1 MRLFPILT
9 ALVVAAAL
17 YLLVFERTTL
27 LSFARGEVDAT
38 ELGAA
43 VSAGINDDQPIAE
56 AADANAEKSDDETG
70 VAVVAIAST
79 ASRVENAVLVRGRTE
94 AARQVDLRAETSGT
108 IISDP
113 LRKGALIAEG
123 DEVCRLDPGTRQI
136 ALAEAEARLQEA
148 QSRLPEARARVAEAT
163 ARLKEAEINDNAA
176 TRLSEGGFASDTR
189 VASTGAGVESARA
202 GVEAAKSGID
212 AAEAGIQ
219 SAQAGVAAANNEIA
233 KLTILAPFGGLLESD
248 GAEIGSLLQP
258 GGLCATVIQLDP
270 IKLVGFVPE
279 TEVDRVDRRRTGRRA
294 LASGARSRASHLPVA
309 LADPKPAPS
318 ASRCG
323 PERRSAHPRRPDRR
337 NRHRLG
343 RRLAHLL
350 PQSALTLNDD
360 GIWACA
366 SSARRTSRRLP
377 RHRCCATR
385 PADLGRGL
393 PEAATSSSSGRNT
406 SSTGVPRQPPTVP
419 RGDSNDRPRRLGRC
433 RARMVIAFIVLSL
446 LAGGLCLCQPAQG
459 GRAGHRNPG
468 ALRSVPFPGISAE
481 DSEKLLVKPMET
493 ELGDLDGLKDMTGTA
508 AETMPACA
516 GIRIRLGQDQDHGR
530 CARRDERGRGQV
542 SRRRRKYSINEINF
556 SEFPDHHRQPD
567 RRRARAHDARSRRR
581 SAGRLEGLDAV
592 LEAGIAGKRDEM
604 VEVVIDPLRLE
615 AYNVTAGELI
625 NVVRNNN
632 HADRGGRSRDRAGRF
647 SVKIP
652 SLSTSRATS
661 TTCRQDQ
668 RRPRRHAGRS
678 GRHQPDLRG
687 PRRHRALQR
696 RDTVALQVVKRKG
709 FNLIDTAAWCAPRSR
724 AATDLARQ
732 S

>member
-258 GGLCATVIQLDP
+258 GGLCATVIRLDP

-279 TEVDRVDRRRTGRRA
+279 TDVDKVTVGAMAGARLATGREVRGEVTF
-294 LASGARSRASHLPVA
+294 LSRS
-309 LADPKPAPS
+309 ADPTTRTFRVEVLVPNADLLIRDGQTVEIAIGS
-318 ASRCG
+318 DGAD
-323 PERRSAHPRRPDRR
+323 AHF
-337 NRHRLG
+337 
-343 RRLAHLL
+343 L
-350 PQSALTLNDD
+350 PQSALTLDNDGNLGVRLVGED
-360 GIWACA
+360 DLVAFAPVTVLRDTPGGIWVQ
-366 SSARRTSRRLP
+366 
-377 RHRCCATR
+377 
-385 PADLGRGL
+385 GL
-393 PEAATSSSSGRNT
+393 PEAANVIVVG
-406 SSTGVPRQPPTVP
+406 QEF
-419 RGDSNDRPRRLGRC
+419 
-433 RARMVIAFIVLSL
+433 VIAGVRV
-446 LAGGLCLCQPAQG
+446 APTY
-459 GRAGHRNPG
+459 R
-468 ALRSVPFPGISAE
+468 
-481 DSEKLLVKPMET
+481 
-493 ELGDLDGLKDMTGTA
+493 
-508 AETMPACA
+508 
-516 GIRIRLGQDQDHGR
+516 
-530 CARRDERGRGQV
+530 
-542 SRRRRKYSINEINF
+542 
-556 SEFPDHHRQPD
+556 
-567 RRRARAHDARSRRR
+567 
-581 SAGRLEGLDAV
+581 
-592 LEAGIAGKRDEM
+592 EA
-604 VEVVIDPLRLE
+604 
-615 AYNVTAGELI
+615 T
-625 NVVRNNN
+625 
-632 HADRGGRSRDRAGRF
+632 
-647 SVKIP
+647 
-652 SLSTSRATS
+652 
-661 TTCRQDQ
+661 Q
-668 RRPRRHAGRS
+668 
-678 GRHQPDLRG
+678 
-687 PRRHRALQR
+687 
-696 RDTVALQVVKRKG
+696 
-709 FNLIDTAAWCAPRSR
+709 
-724 AATDLARQ
+724 
-732 S
+732 